1 MTVRQS
7 NRSSIRRHFN
17 DVASE
22 VATFLGECVRSFE
35 VTTNAVV
42 SIAICVLSL
51 EAFSRMKMADI
62 IHFSDVSYVV
72 SDENVSS
79 SPLAIVSGASL
90 VTDSVCLPENRLCNI
105 GYPAGFHPGAS
116 GILAYS
122 FTTFNQNEF
131 SVPHLMAV
139 AMWFTTPISLFLL
152 ANQTWDVF
160 KQWMWWGL
168 YFLIFLWELIGFFT
182 LLLLNYAPMYNK
194 LLVFV
199 YFLYSFMLIYSVRET
214 WMLRSAE
221 NKTNDAKLDRG
232 RMDTEIP
239 SFMQKLVFMST
250 YRQAYKLAADGDD
263 FEIAEVAR
271 DVPNAKTFT
280 AMPDD
285 DGNRSALAPE
295 VVTHTFTRSVLILC
309 EFFFIAPV
317 IYVSAFVLVQERSI
331 PVEVQVRHWQAS
343 VLFGIVVLIEKSR
356 KTCLSY
362 VTDTVLSMAGLVSVL
377 AVLWTFIPEL
387 VRVLS
392 GIPDEM
398 IPSSPGG
405 VVLYLTF
412 ALCLLVVV
420 VNLLVSFIFILFIGK
435 DETLLSEFQNADASS
450 KLTPGPK
457 RIFLLA
463 VNTMYYL
470 NVLSLCC
477 VKFLLLVS
485 FALGW
490 LDNRVW

>member
-1 MTVRQS
+1 
-7 NRSSIRRHFN
+7 
-17 DVASE
+17 
-22 VATFLGECVRSFE
+22 
-35 VTTNAVV
+35 
-42 SIAICVLSL
+42 
-51 EAFSRMKMADI
+51 
-62 IHFSDVSYVV
+62 
-72 SDENVSS
+72 
-79 SPLAIVSGASL
+79 
-90 VTDSVCLPENRLCNI
+90 
-105 GYPAGFHPGAS
+105 
-116 GILAYS
+116 
-122 FTTFNQNEF
+122 
-131 SVPHLMAV
+131 
-139 AMWFTTPISLFLL
+139 
-152 ANQTWDVF
+152 
-160 KQWMWWGL
+160 L

-420 VNLLVSFIFILFIGK
+420 VNLLVSFIFVLFIGK

-450 KLTPGPK
+450 KPTPGPK

-463 VNTMYYL
+463 VSTMYYL